1 MAIEY
6 TVKQLR
12 ATTYDCKAGGG
23 AGQSVKYT
31 LKVPYLVTVKDD
43 ADPDFNPSKVVEG
56 MVQSAVG
63 LPYVNKTTYYD
74 EITDTVGY
82 GLLCTSKTV
91 KRTNENGLVF
101 KVEATYTSVSS
112 DGKKSTESPQEEPF
126 GSPSVSLSDLP
137 TTVTAAITS
146 EDVVLY
152 KDLGTT
158 VEDPRNCRM
167 MKGVREMFNAPVV
180 EQQPRLTLTVTQYEP
195 AISFQ
200 TMMDRSYK
208 VNTAGWN
215 SKNARQWKIGAVTAV
230 EQEVRL
236 AAGPVTCAK
245 VTYPITLSD
254 YVVRNLGAPADLE
267 IYHDT
272 GLPLI
277 SHFYIAGS
285 GEKTQFADAD
295 TALGNVGLISPD
307 GYVITG
313 NAGSPDDPE
322 QNGQPDYERFY
333 SCKEIPFTF
342 LKYGN
347 P

>member
-1 MAIEY
+1 
-6 TVKQLR
+6 
-12 ATTYDCKAGGG
+12 
-23 AGQSVKYT
+23 
-31 LKVPYLVTVKDD
+31 
-43 ADPDFNPSKVVEG
+43 
-56 MVQSAVG
+56 
-63 LPYVNKTTYYD
+63 
-74 EITDTVGY
+74 
-82 GLLCTSKTV
+82 
-91 KRTNENGLVF
+91 
-101 KVEATYTSVSS
+101 
-112 DGKKSTESPQEEPF
+112 
-126 GSPSVSLSDLP
+126 LP